1 MSYRQP
7 GSVSGRCRGGI
18 KPSGEEQK
26 EPMKKW
32 MIPTLLAALLLLSG
46 CGGASEKSAYTAED
60 VTTLLDS
67 GAFTGDM
74 EQVESTVA
82 VSLFGL
88 DADTVE
94 EITCYMATNSS
105 VSADEVAV
113 FVLTDE
119 DAAVAAESACQ
130 AHVESRIESSAQYC
144 PDQVPK
150 LEDAVIS
157 RLGNTV
163 LLAVGETE
171 ALNTAIESLT

>member
-1 MSYRQP
+1 
-7 GSVSGRCRGGI
+7 
-18 KPSGEEQK
+18 
-26 EPMKKW
+26 MKKW
-32 MIPTLLAALLLLSG
+32 MIPTVMTVLLLLSG
-46 CGGASEKSAYTAED
+46 CGGGSEKSAYTADD
-60 VTTLLDS
+60 VAALLDA

-74 EQVESTVA
+74 EQVDGTVA
-82 VSLFGL
+82 ARLFGL

-113 FVLTDE
+113 FVLTDDE
-119 DAAVAAESACQ
+119 AATAAEGACQ
-130 AHVESRIESSAQYC
+130 AHVESRIESSAMYC

-171 ALNTAIESLT
+171 TLNRAIESLP